1 MANPIPA
8 RRDASSWYECV
19 NCSYQID
26 VESVGPTPTC
36 PNCDGPAA
44 VCGSLITT
52 ITLRTT
58 TRTTS
63 SVSDPLRRTV

>member
-26 VESVGPTPTC
+26 VESVQPTPTC
-36 PNCDGPAA
+36 PNCNGPH
-44 VCGSLITT
+44 VWEF
-52 ITLRTT
+52 R
-58 TRTTS
+58 
-63 SVSDPLRRTV
+63 SDAHSTDDYQDD